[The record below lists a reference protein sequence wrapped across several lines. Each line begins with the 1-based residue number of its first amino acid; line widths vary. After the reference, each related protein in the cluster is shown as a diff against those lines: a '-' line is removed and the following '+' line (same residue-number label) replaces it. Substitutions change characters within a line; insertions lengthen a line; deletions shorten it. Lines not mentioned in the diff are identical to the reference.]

1 MFLVQITLGI
11 LLLRDSVL
19 NVLCVALFA
28 LTILSL
34 VLVLLVAE
42 GFLVVASRLVD
53 FVSVVGI
60 LVLLVLTESSHLVC
74 VVVLS
79 PLQDI
84 SCLGLLTVHLLSE
97 LFHFLIVTTLLA
109 RHLLV
114 MPLLHI
120 LHIVSELF
128 HFLIMPVLSVAFCI
142 VHLVDLSLMSGL
154 HISCLLDV
162 LLLTS
167 RLVAVQLSQ
176 FFLMVTVSLLERSGS
191 LLLHALD
198 LVKVLLFLLCQ
209 GLIVRLLIFLRFR
222 IFVCFLFEML
232 LIGFLHLF
240 EMRLLLGSD
249 LLLEI
254 LDLFAKPVN
263 FLQGLIVFGVVGLR
277 VDGDLLARFDDVR
290 LEIAPVVLGR
300 LDVCLVIFHLF
311 LDIRQG
317 CQFVIECNQ
326 SSLHA
331 LNLGVAVSKRELQVL
346 DLFVERI
353 DLCSCSRRTSSGL
366 LVRGAG
372 RWLLLLG

>member
-84 SCLGLLTVHLLSE
+84 SCLGLLTVHLL
-97 LFHFLIVTTLLA
+97 
-109 RHLLV
+109 
-114 MPLLHI
+114 
-120 LHIVSELF
+120 SELF

-222 IFVCFLFEML
+222 IFVCFLLEML